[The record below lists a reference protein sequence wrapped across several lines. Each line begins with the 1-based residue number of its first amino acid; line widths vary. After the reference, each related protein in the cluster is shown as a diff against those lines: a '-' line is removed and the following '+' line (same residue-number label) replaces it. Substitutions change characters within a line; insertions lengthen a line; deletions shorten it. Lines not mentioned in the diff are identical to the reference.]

1 MIVHYKPAFV
11 LFFESLYCRAK
22 KPHSSPPLLLEQSYN
37 LKNKKGKERTKKLY
51 NRKGLKRTPNIK
63 QGA

>member
-22 KPHSSPPLLLEQSYN
+22 KPHSSPPLLKNKEIQLKQQSYKN
-37 LKNKKGKERTKKLY
+37 YKTKTTKNKELI
-51 NRKGLKRTPNIK
+51 IK